1 METISRSLYYRYI
14 DILMNKCV
22 LASTPE
28 STMRTVSQTSEGV
41 AITTLVNSV
50 SMTGSIMTT
59 RLTNEDEAVT
69 TQEEPA
75 SSNVDGLE
83 LTDLVLSD
91 AEYTTMESL
100 GPECK

>member
-14 DILMNKCV
+14 DMLMDKCV
-22 LASTPE
+22 LASTSD

-59 RLTNEDEAVT
+59 RLTNEDEAVK
-69 TQEEPA
+69 TQEE
-75 SSNVDGLE
+75 SE
-83 LTDLVLSD
+83 LTDPVPD
-91 AEYTTMESL
+91 AEYTTMESVR
-100 GPECK
+100 PECK

>member
-1 METISRSLYYRYI
+1 MSKETISRSLYYRCK

-59 RLTNEDEAVT
+59 RLTNEETTVK
-69 TQEEPA
+69 TQEE
-75 SSNVDGLE
+75 SE
-83 LTDLVLSD
+83 LTDPVPD
-91 AEYTTMESL
+91 AEYTTMESVR
-100 GPECK
+100 PECK

>member
-1 METISRSLYYRYI
+1 M
-14 DILMNKCV
+14 DKCV
-22 LASTPE
+22 LASTPD
-28 STMRTVSQTSEGV
+28 STMSTVSQTSEGV

-69 TQEEPA
+69 TQEEP
-75 SSNVDGLE
+75 

-100 GPECK
+100 RPECK

>member
-1 METISRSLYYRYI
+1 METISRSLYYRCK

-22 LASTPE
+22 LA

-59 RLTNEDEAVT
+59 RLTNEETTVK
-69 TQEEPA
+69 TQEE
-75 SSNVDGLE
+75 SE
-83 LTDLVLSD
+83 LTDPVPD
-91 AEYTTMESL
+91 AEYTTMESVR
-100 GPECK
+100 PECK

>member
-1 METISRSLYYRYI
+1 METISRSLYYRCK

-22 LASTPE
+22 LA

-59 RLTNEDEAVT
+59 RLTNEETTVK
-69 TQEEPA
+69 TQEE
-75 SSNVDGLE
+75 SE
-83 LTDLVLSD
+83 LADPVPD

-100 GPECK
+100 RPDCK

>member
-1 METISRSLYYRYI
+1 
-14 DILMNKCV
+14 MNKCV

-28 STMRTVSQTSEGV
+28 STMRTVSQTAEGV

-69 TQEEPA
+69 TQEEP
-75 SSNVDGLE
+75 

-100 GPECK
+100 RPECK

>member
-1 METISRSLYYRYI
+1 
-14 DILMNKCV
+14 MNKCV

-59 RLTNEDEAVT
+59 RLTNEETTVK
-69 TQEEPA
+69 TQEE
-75 SSNVDGLE
+75 SE
-83 LTDLVLSD
+83 LADPVPD

-100 GPECK
+100 RPDCK

>member
-59 RLTNEDEAVT
+59 RLTNEDEAVK
-69 TQEEPA
+69 TQEE
-75 SSNVDGLE
+75 SE
-83 LTDLVLSD
+83 LTDPVPD

-100 GPECK
+100 RPECK

>member
-1 METISRSLYYRYI
+1 METILRSLYYRCK

-22 LASTPE
+22 LAT
-28 STMRTVSQTSEGV
+28 TMRTVSQTSEGV

-83 LTDLVLSD
+83 LTDQVLSD

>member
-1 METISRSLYYRYI
+1 MSMETISRSLYYRYI

-59 RLTNEDEAVT
+59 RLTNEETTVK
-69 TQEEPA
+69 TQEE
-75 SSNVDGLE
+75 SE
-83 LTDLVLSD
+83 LTDPVPD

-100 GPECK
+100 QPDCK

>member
-1 METISRSLYYRYI
+1 METISRSLYYRYK

-22 LASTPE
+22 LA

-59 RLTNEDEAVT
+59 RVTNEETTVK
-69 TQEEPA
+69 TQEE
-75 SSNVDGLE
+75 SE
-83 LTDLVLSD
+83 LTDPVPD
-91 AEYTTMESL
+91 AEYTTMESVR
-100 GPECK
+100 PECK

>member
-59 RLTNEDEAVT
+59 RLTNEETTVK
-69 TQEEPA
+69 TQEE
-75 SSNVDGLE
+75 SE
-83 LTDLVLSD
+83 LADPVPD

-100 GPECK
+100 RPDCK

>member
-1 METISRSLYYRYI
+1 M
-14 DILMNKCV
+14 DKCV
-22 LASTPE
+22 LASTSE

-59 RLTNEDEAVT
+59 RLTNEDEAVK
-69 TQEEPA
+69 TQEE
-75 SSNVDGLE
+75 SE
-83 LTDLVLSD
+83 LTDPVPD

-100 GPECK
+100 RPDCK

>member
-1 METISRSLYYRYI
+1 METISRSLYHRYI
-14 DILMNKCV
+14 DVLMNKCV

-28 STMRTVSQTSEGV
+28 STMRTVSQTAEGV

-59 RLTNEDEAVT
+59 RLTNEDEAVK
-69 TQEEPA
+69 TQEE
-75 SSNVDGLE
+75 SE
-83 LTDLVLSD
+83 LADPVPD

-100 GPECK
+100 RPDCK